1 MCGSQKKINFL
12 KTKIACGF
20 GTYPDTLRLNVTR
33 KMLHVTCNMY
43 FFGGT
48 QNEKY
53 SMRNQ
58 EKRTI
63 INLKYYILHIT
74 CNV

>member
-33 KMLHVTCNMY
+33 KMLHVTYNSKKRISL
-43 FFGGT
+43 T
-48 QNEKY
+48 RE
-53 SMRNQ
+53 NQ
-58 EKRTI
+58 KPAKIKFPSWGKT
-63 INLKYYILHIT
+63 K
-74 CNV
+74 